1 MYSDSSDKINYRASP
16 YSKRH
21 GIFVKFVKS
30 LPSALKSFTPKSKDT
45 RSTDRSEKNSVLL
58 CTYTSVSCLVVLYL
72 QSNSAQFWCEC

>member
-30 LPSALKSFTPKSKDT
+30 SAQKSFTPKSKDT
-45 RSTDRSEKNSVLL
+45 RSTDRSETNSVLL
-58 CTYTSVSCLVVLYL
+58 CTYTSISCLVVLYL